1 MKQIIEKLNRNTIY
15 DSPSSLFGSAHCIQ
29 QWLYLDEQVLCILTI
44 CMLCIIVSV
53 FSFSFDHQPIRL
65 SLTIGSQAES
75 PPPVLVMVTDD

>member
-1 MKQIIEKLNRNTIY
+1 MKRIIEKLNRNTIY

-53 FSFSFDHQPIRL
+53 FWFFLLIINQYGYH
-65 SLTIGSQAES
+65 
-75 PPPVLVMVTDD
+75 